1 MNSQITA
8 KEFNIKGVVQGV
20 GFRPFIF
27 QLAHHYGL
35 KGEVF
40 NTSKGVTVIVET
52 SSDNL
57 NNIERF
63 KIDITDK
70 KPPLSIISEI
80 NSQSIAPSHYK
91 DFVIS
96 KSTKFSPLYETS
108 KNSSDGYYDSSDICW
123 SNSNIGSPK
132 SCLSNSPQVTLIS
145 PDVSVCDD
153 CIKEMQD
160 PNDRRFGYPFINCT
174 NCGPRYTIIKD
185 IPYDRPKTSMSVFKM
200 CKECQKEYDD
210 PFNRRF
216 HAQPNACPTCGPHLF
231 IVDKFGKVVL
241 DDKLKRVIP
250 ADDKII
256 KNTNYN
262 GNISNGLCS
271 ISSLEYAAMLLKEG
285 KIVAIKGLGGFH
297 LAVDAMNPNAVAEL
311 RRRKK
316 RPHKPFALM
325 AKSVDA
331 ASELVFISS
340 DERQILES
348 HHRPIVLLAKKKGV
362 VYDKVGNNDRCSL
375 RYIAPN
381 NQFLGIML
389 PYTPL
394 HYFLLEKGP
403 SILVMTSGN
412 RSGEPLSIDNE
423 DAMDA
428 FSNIAD
434 YFLLHNRDIYFR
446 ADDSIVQVQNQVPR
460 FFRRSRGY
468 APLPIILPNYIIVFQ
483 INKSAVPIAP
493 PPPPSPIERGNNHS
507 LPLGRVG
514 EGQNNYLESYK
525 YNSNS
530 DNYDYILG
538 CGAGLKNTL
547 CLTSGNFAFLSQH
560 IGDLENEK
568 VFNFYTNSINHLKK
582 IFNIEPTVVAYDL
595 HPDYLSSKF
604 ARSLKEQSNICQ
616 KVHKKDED
624 NSSIIF
630 VPVQHHHAHAV
641 SCMAENGIQGDV
653 IAITL
658 DGTGLG
664 ADGNIWGGEVF
675 VCNEKNFER
684 KAHIK
689 YLPMPGGDAATKEP
703 WRMAV
708 SYLYAAFGDDM
719 FLLEIPFIKEFLNN
733 GKAQSS
739 SNKIAFIVQM
749 IKKKINTPLTSS
761 CGRLFD
767 AVASLCSIRHE
778 ITFESQAAIELQ
790 GKSIFI
796 ENENSERYEIA
807 IHKNSDN
814 KILDTINSQPL
825 LIIDFIPCI
834 KNIVED
840 ISNRVSIEEI
850 AAKFH
855 QTIIESFVIAAKKV
869 SVETGIKRVVL
880 SGGVF
885 NNLIILNG
893 MIHFLEKDGFQVYSH
908 SKVPSGDGGISLGQV
923 VVARMQMLQ
932 EGKTITH

>member
-80 NSQSIAPSHYK
+80 NCQSIAPSHYK

-108 KNSSDGYYDSSDICW
+108 KNSSNSDDGSSE
-123 SNSNIGSPK
+123 NSNICSSK
-132 SCLSNSPQVTLIS
+132 SCLSNSQQVTLIS

-185 IPYDRPKTSMSVFKM
+185 IPYDRPKTSMNVFTM
-200 CKECQKEYDD
+200 CQECQKEYDD
-210 PFNRRF
+210 PLNRRF
-216 HAQPNACPTCGPHLF
+216 HAQPNACHTCGPHLF
-231 IVDKFGKVVL
+231 IVDKLGRVII
-241 DDKLKRVIP
+241 DDKLGRVII
-250 ADDKII
+250 DDKLIRSVADN
-256 KNTNYN
+256 KKRSNFNYS
-262 GNISNGLCS
+262 GNDSNFLDSS

-297 LAVDAMNPNAVAEL
+297 LAVDAMNSNAVAEL

-340 DERQILES
+340 KERQILES
-348 HHRPIVLLAKKKGV
+348 HSRPIVLLAKKKGV
-362 VYDKVGNNDRCSL
+362 LYDNVGNNDRCSL

-394 HYFLLEKGP
+394 HYLLLENGP
-403 SILVMTSGN
+403 SIIVMTSGN
-412 RSGEPLSIDNE
+412 RSGEPLSIENQ
-423 DAMDA
+423 DALDA

-446 ADDSIVQVQNQVPR
+446 ADDSIVQVQNEIPR

-468 APLPIILPNYIIVFQ
+468 APLPIILANYMRLDLS
-483 INKSAVPIAP
+483 NKIAHEHKD
-493 PPPPSPIERGNNHS
+493 IAHEH
-507 LPLGRVG
+507 
-514 EGQNNYLESYK
+514 K
-525 YNSNS
+525 YNDIGDEYNNMDYEFDSINYDSNS
-530 DNYDYILG
+530 DNVDYILG
-538 CGAGLKNTL
+538 CGADLKNTI

-560 IGDLENEK
+560 IGNLENEK
-568 VFNFYTNSINHLKK
+568 VFNFYKNSINHLKK
-582 IFNIEPTVVAYDL
+582 IFNIEPKVVAYDL
-595 HPDYLSSKF
+595 HPDYLSTKF
-604 ARSLKEQSNICQ
+604 ARSFKEQSNICQ
-616 KVHKKDED
+616 KVNNKDED
-624 NSSIIF
+624 KSSIIF

-664 ADGNIWGGEVF
+664 TDGNIWGGEVF
-675 VCNEKNFER
+675 VCNEKKFER

-689 YLPMPGGDAATKEP
+689 YLPMPGGDAAAKEP

-719 FLLEIPFIKEFLNN
+719 FLLDIPFIKDFLNN

-739 SNKIAFIVQM
+739 SSKIAFIVQM

-790 GKSIFI
+790 GKSSFS
-796 ENENSERYEIA
+796 ENRERYEIA
-807 IHKNSDN
+807 IHQNSDN
-814 KILDTINSQPL
+814 KILDTIHSKQL

-834 KNIVED
+834 RNIVQD
-840 ISNRVSIEEI
+840 ISNSISIEDI
-850 AAKFH
+850 ASKFH
-855 QTIIESFVIAAKKV
+855 HTVITSFVVAAKKV

-885 NNLIILNG
+885 NNLIILTG
-893 MIHFLEKDGFQVYSH
+893 MIHSLEKNGFQVYSH
-908 SKVPSGDGGISLGQV
+908 TKVPSGDGGISLGQV
-923 VVARMQMLQ
+923 VVARMQLLQ
-932 EGKTITH
+932 ENKTVTY